1 MFYGWFELYTCV
13 KTPEEVLAVSPNMIT
28 LQPNTSHPEV
38 SLSICSSD
46 LRDDTNYVRYYILL
60 ANFLVMALIPLLIM
74 SVTNTLLYREV
85 RRSGSI
91 QLRRSLRRNQRDKS
105 IALILIGIVIVF
117 AFCNAFRIIINL
129 YEVLCIVIIIGKY
142 ITGCPRF
149 ITFFSLEKFIST
161 GRSGKLSYPRPQRV
175 LLTR

>member
-129 YEVLCIVIIIGKY
+129 YEVLCIVIIRREIY
-142 ITGCPRF
+142 YW
-149 ITFFSLEKFIST
+149 
-161 GRSGKLSYPRPQRV
+161 LS
-175 LLTR
+175 